1 MTLDFDPGG
10 DAAVFDDTVTLVLG
24 QAGQAGLSMAGVS
37 PFRLSQGE
45 LALLADALTTADVT
59 RGFSLPL
66 AALAGRTPRPTDTLT
81 DEASNVWRVQ
91 HAELVTCGTR
101 WRTFCRLDR

>member
-1 MTLDFDPGG
+1 MTLEFDPGC
-10 DAAVFDDTVTLVLG
+10 DAAVFDRTVTLVLS
-24 QAGQAGLSMAGVS
+24 QAGQADLDVEGVS
-37 PFRLSQGE
+37 PFRLGQGE
-45 LALLADALTTADVT
+45 LAFLADALTASDVT

-81 DEASNVWRVQ
+81 DAQSNAWCVQ

-101 WRTFCRLDR
+101 WRTFCRLNR